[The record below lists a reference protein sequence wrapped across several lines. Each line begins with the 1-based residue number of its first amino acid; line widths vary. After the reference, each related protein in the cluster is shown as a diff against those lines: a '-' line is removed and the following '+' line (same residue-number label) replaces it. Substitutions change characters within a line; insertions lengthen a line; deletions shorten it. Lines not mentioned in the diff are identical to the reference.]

1 MPAVRVMDSVMTMI
15 FGAMMIIMTAFGLET
30 ATPSLYGG
38 FGGLLGVTLQVL
50 VMGLVGLSVQSVNIS
65 NGDLEK
71 VRRRIKRLG
80 AANVYRQ
87 TASHD
92 QSCPICSES
101 TKGREVANFLSD
113 GNTSVFGNRV
123 SKWLHFECGI
133 NSGFAV
139 GAKRTAKSRKTPSA
153 ESGKTIHFQHLY
165 FGTPLDFKRIFK
177 VAVHD
182 PTFGDSFYTN
192 EAEND
197 IVNWIRNSPHSSL
210 YSMAQSEPKTKEPV
224 VEPVI
229 SKPVATKV
237 AKGGSA
243 LEKAILEIA
252 GQALDEETVRRIAR
266 ETADSQIA
274 QFSTTFAPIRTL
286 RVMKGQSIVAN
297 NNEVYHPHFPTTLG
311 IMTAGLVTRGFPNPV
326 LLTGAAGTGKSYA
339 AKMLHRLLQEVG
351 LLSDEMEYKEVVC
364 FADMERGDLLGRV
377 SYNITNGE
385 NRWNQSGLTTVLLNG
400 GIAFVDELD
409 KADPAVATLLNGVL
423 ASRQV
428 VNPINGAVLPVSNNA
443 FIIAAANT
451 TGFTKSPQY
460 VAAARQDASLLDRFA
475 GGFVSFGHSDRIMA
489 HICGLSN
496 AGKME
501 AEESPAGNPA
511 TQQEVFDAFKA
522 LKDLSDSSRSPV
534 PMSYRALE
542 VGISLANAGWTMPS
556 IVARWIV
563 PFNPELQR
571 NVVANSIGGLTSH
584 EESASL
590 IPQNVEPIVVSGG
603 AV

>member
-1 MPAVRVMDSVMTMI
+1 MDSVMTMI
-15 FGAMMIIMTAFGLET
+15 FGAMTIMMTAFGLET

-38 FGGLLGVTLQVL
+38 LGGLLGVTLQVL

-71 VRRRIKRLG
+71 VRTRIKRLG

-92 QSCPICSES
+92 QTCPICSQS

-139 GAKRTAKSRKTPSA
+139 GARRTKKSRKTPAS
-153 ESGKTIHFQHLY
+153 ESEKTIHFQHLY
-165 FGTPLDFKRIFK
+165 YETPLDFKRTFK

-182 PTFGDSFYTN
+182 PSYSSSFYTN
-192 EAEND
+192 DAEQD
-197 IVNWIRNSPHSSL
+197 IVNWIRNSANSL
-210 YSMAQSEPKTKEPV
+210 HAVQNQTPPSVKEPT
-224 VEPVI
+224 VEPV
-229 SKPVATKV
+229 SSGMKPATKV

-252 GQALDEETVRRIAR
+252 GQAIDEETVRRIAR

-274 QFSTTFAPIRTL
+274 QFSTTFAPVRTL

-297 NNEVYHPHFPTTLG
+297 NDEVYHPHFPTTLG
-311 IMTAGLVTRGFPNPV
+311 IMTAGIATRGFPNPV
-326 LLTGAAGTGKSYA
+326 LMTGAAGTGKSYA
-339 AKMLHRLLQEVG
+339 AKMLHQLLQEVG
-351 LLSDEMEYKEVVC
+351 LLSAEMEYKEVVC

-385 NRWNQSGLTTVLLNG
+385 NRWNQSGLTTVLLKG

-511 TQQEVFDAFKA
+511 TPQEVFHAFKA

-571 NVVANSIGGLTSH
+571 NVVANSIGALTSH